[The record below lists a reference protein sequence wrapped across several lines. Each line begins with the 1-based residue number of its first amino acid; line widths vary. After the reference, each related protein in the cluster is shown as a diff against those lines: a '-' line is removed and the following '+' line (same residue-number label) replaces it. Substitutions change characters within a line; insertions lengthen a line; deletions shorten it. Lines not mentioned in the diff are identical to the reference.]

1 MIDET
6 VLTDS
11 TRCPSCLA
19 RLTADPTC
27 AVCGVSLT
35 GPEASRL
42 WTLSVQAAD
51 LLAQRSALLAAM
63 RAAVGRA
70 PARTPGAHVMGQVP
84 LAGSP
89 AGATAAAAGSLGT
102 AGPRHG
108 ATAAAAGSVGT
119 AGPRTG
125 PMHSA
130 SGIPSAGYPARPLT
144 PPAPRPEWTLRRVQN
159 LLLGLGVGLLAVAAV
174 IFLVVSWGSLGVG
187 GRAAVM
193 TGCTA
198 VAAGAATFSRK
209 RSLGATAEAL
219 AALTVALTLL
229 DAYGARSAGLAGL
242 DTTSGELYW
251 AGALTTVVAALVAW
265 AAVIPLRA
273 TRVSAAVLVQLPLL
287 LVAGHLAQDAAHPL
301 AVIAL
306 GLTLQAAALALVANV
321 RPFGEPGRD
330 AHATLGIGAIVAWCF
345 GVLAAGIAAYDE
357 SGSLLSGAILLTVL
371 AAVAATAAVLV
382 PASLDRLRQPLLGAA
397 ALVALLAAW
406 APVVD
411 QLDESWLAL
420 AMALAAGA
428 LLAAAAALPTAW
440 RVVPARVFAVAAV
453 APALSALPELVVAC
467 VGRIDWLTRAWSA
480 TGQQDARALV
490 AHASDQLLVTWHAS
504 TPLLLLAAALV
515 LLLAGRVVDL
525 RIPSAAAVPFV
536 GASVLVTAPS
546 LELTFPGALALDLG
560 VAAAALVGATFLG
573 RGALRW
579 ATTAGG
585 ALVMALGLAWAFAQ
599 PVATLVAL
607 PVGVGVLLAAAVLE
621 RLRPADLTWLWPSEV
636 VAASALAV
644 IEAGALARHSGAGWP
659 ALWTLVLGL
668 LVAAG
673 LSGAPLTDGT
683 ARRAGAMIAAI
694 AAVGDSVAVCWWAG
708 GSTADLG
715 LTGAVAA
722 AVLLGAA
729 GWAGRVVG
737 DDVAGDVLVVGA
749 FSAALAVP
757 ATALDS
763 DRLWL
768 ALLAVGVGMA
778 VLAARPGMHRAGW
791 LAGLLLTASSWVRLA
806 DSHVTAPEAYT
817 VPAAVVL
824 LAVGFLQRRREQTTS
839 WRAYGSG
846 LALALTPSLARA
858 VTDTGATRPVL
869 LGLAAL
875 VVVLVGVVRR
885 LQAPLLLGGAVLA
898 VDALVQLAPYL
909 AQAYDAVPRWVAIAT
924 AGLLLVVVGATYER
938 RVGELRRLRHSVA
951 RLG

>member
-1 MIDET
+1 MWSGPLDADAEAMIDET

-51 LLAQRSALLAAM
+51 LLSQRSGLLAAM
-63 RAAVGRA
+63 RAAVGHA
-70 PARTPGAHVMGQVP
+70 PARPRGADVSGQAP
-84 LAGSP
+84 LAGSLTGP
-89 AGATAAAAGSLGT
+89 AAAT
-102 AGPRHG
+102 
-108 ATAAAAGSVGT
+108 AGSVGT
-119 AGPRTG
+119 AGPHPVPT
-125 PMHSA
+125 HSA
-130 SGIPSAGYPARPLT
+130 SGTPSAGYPARPLT

-198 VAAGAATFSRK
+198 VAAAAATFSRK

-242 DTTSGELYW
+242 DATSGELYW
-251 AGALTTVVAALVAW
+251 AGALTMIVAVLVAW
-265 AAVIPLRA
+265 AAVLPLRA

-306 GLTLQAAALALVANV
+306 GLTVQAAALALIAQT

-330 AHATLGIGAIVAWCF
+330 AHATLGIGAMVAWCF
-345 GVLAAGIAAYDE
+345 GVLVAGIAAYDE
-357 SGSLLSGAILLTVL
+357 SGSVLSGTALLTVL
-371 AAVAATAAVLV
+371 AAAAAAAAVLM
-382 PASLDRLRQPLLGAA
+382 PASLDRLRRPLLGAA

-411 QLDESWLAL
+411 QVEQSWLGL
-420 AMALAAGA
+420 AMVLAAA
-428 LLAAAAALPTAW
+428 VLLAAAAALPTAW

-453 APALSALPELVVAC
+453 APALSALPQLVVAA
-467 VGRIDWLTRAWSA
+467 VGRIDWVTQAWSA
-480 TGQQDARALV
+480 AGQQDSRALV
-490 AHASDQLLVTWHAS
+490 EHASEQLLVPWWAS
-504 TPLLLLAAALV
+504 SPLLLLAAAV
-515 LLLAGRVVDL
+515 VVLLAGRVVDL
-525 RIPSAAAVPFV
+525 QIPPATAVPFV
-536 GASVLVTAPS
+536 AAAVLVTAPA
-546 LELTFPGALALDLG
+546 LELSFPGGLALDLG
-560 VAAAALVGATFLG
+560 VAAAALVGAPFLG
-573 RGALRW
+573 RDALRW
-579 ATTAGG
+579 ATAAGG
-585 ALVMALGLAWAFAQ
+585 ALVLALGLAWAFAQ

-607 PVGVGVLLAAAVLE
+607 PVGVVALLAAAFVE
-621 RLRPADLTWLWPSEV
+621 RWRPAYLTWLWPSQV
-636 VAASALAV
+636 VAAAALAV
-644 IEAGALARHSGAGWP
+644 IDAGAIARHSGAGWP
-659 ALWTLVLGL
+659 GVWTLVLGL
-668 LVAAG
+668 LVVAG
-673 LSGAPLTDGT
+673 LSGALLTDGT
-683 ARRAGAMIAAI
+683 ARRAGAMV
-694 AAVGDSVAVCWWAG
+694 AAVAAVADSVAVCWWAG

-715 LTGAVAA
+715 LTAAVAGA
-722 AVLLGAA
+722 LLLAAA

-768 ALLAVGVGMA
+768 ALLAVGVGVA

-791 LAGLLLTASSWVRLA
+791 IAGLLLTASSWVRLA

-824 LAVGFLQRRREQTTS
+824 LAVGFLQRRREQITS

-846 LALALTPSLARA
+846 LGLALTPSLVRA

-885 LQAPLLLGGAVLA
+885 LQAPLLLGGSVLA